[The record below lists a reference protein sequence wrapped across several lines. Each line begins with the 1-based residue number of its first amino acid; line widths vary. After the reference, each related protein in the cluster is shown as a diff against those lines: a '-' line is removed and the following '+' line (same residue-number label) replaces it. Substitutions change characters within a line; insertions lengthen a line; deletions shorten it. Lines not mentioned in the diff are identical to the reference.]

1 MWLLL
6 ETDSSAS
13 KQLRSQLSAWLSALF
28 TAVWLFAGAS
38 ARRMQKINSIVESD
52 DAAIM
57 MCKCG
62 EELVF
67 CKHPTCMITDCENCD
82 FQQEVDFKFC
92 EYESDSDHQ
101 CRRHQA
107 RGPFCKHHA
116 GKYLVTCKDCGMTA
130 CELAKC
136 EECGAHFCL

>member
-1 MWLLL
+1 
-6 ETDSSAS
+6 
-13 KQLRSQLSAWLSALF
+13 
-28 TAVWLFAGAS
+28 
-38 ARRMQKINSIVESD
+38 MQKINSIVESD

-136 EECGAHFCL
+136 EECGAHFCLEHLDEEEQLCENCRYELKDKLLECGVELDSDSDHDLFY